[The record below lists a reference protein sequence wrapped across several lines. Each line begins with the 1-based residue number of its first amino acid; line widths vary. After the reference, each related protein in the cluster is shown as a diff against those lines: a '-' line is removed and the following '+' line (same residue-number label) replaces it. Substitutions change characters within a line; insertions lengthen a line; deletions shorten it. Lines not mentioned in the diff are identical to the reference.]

1 MVQNLDAI
9 GVKAHVDEQSI
20 TNEEY
25 EDQLCKEGTYQIFI
39 CYCTSGMASQTS
51 CYYYFIDNT
60 LDGNWGTCDLP
71 EFVEAYETRR
81 QASDEKAYIEGTKLL
96 PADQCGAV
104 HRGSPLLGQGV
115 LSLPHG
121 QIRGVDELSRLGRD
135 QLRDLV

>member
-1 MVQNLDAI
+1 M
-9 GVKAHVDEQSI
+9 DEQSI

-81 QASDEKAYIEGTKLL
+81 Q
-96 PADQCGAV
+96 
-104 HRGSPLLGQGV
+104 GV
-115 LSLPHG
+115 
-121 QIRGVDELSRLGRD
+121 
-135 QLRDLV
+135 